1 MRTLPALRLPSNLQ
15 GQGLPGPS
23 PVRSSYPSYPASPLQ
38 LSTVGIFKLWSAHSE
53 DAQHPPLPAKQLSCG
68 LLVPVLAKSLFR
80 SGFLSVMDA
89 FTLSLVD
96 FN

>member
-1 MRTLPALRLPSNLQ
+1 MRTLPALRLPSDLQ

-23 PVRSSYPSYPASPLQ
+23 PVRSSYPASPLQ
-38 LSTVGIFKLWSAHSE
+38 LSTVGIFKLRSAHSE

-68 LLVPVLAKSLFR
+68 LLVPALAKSLFR